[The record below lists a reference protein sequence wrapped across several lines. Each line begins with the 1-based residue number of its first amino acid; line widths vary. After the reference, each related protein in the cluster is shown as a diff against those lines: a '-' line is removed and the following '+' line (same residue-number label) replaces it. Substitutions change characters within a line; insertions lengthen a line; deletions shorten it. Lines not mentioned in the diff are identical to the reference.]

1 MNGPAV
7 VVRKRKIVHLTLS
20 PEAIAALVEI
30 AANRGASKS
39 AIVEALI
46 RAQGGAS
53 KSSTVEA
60 LIRARLRETLL
71 REEVGK

>member
-30 AANRGASKS
+30 AANSGASKS
-39 AIVEALI
+39 A
-46 RAQGGAS
+46 
-53 KSSTVEA
+53 TVEA
-60 LIRARLRETLL
+60 LIRARLRETLCL
-71 REEVGK
+71 DREEVGK